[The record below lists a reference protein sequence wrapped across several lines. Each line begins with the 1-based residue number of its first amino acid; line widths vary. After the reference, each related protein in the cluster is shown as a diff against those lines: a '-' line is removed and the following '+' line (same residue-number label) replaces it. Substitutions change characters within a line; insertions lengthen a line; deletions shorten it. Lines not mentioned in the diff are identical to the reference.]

1 MCGRFTR
8 HHTWREL
15 WELYRRSDA
24 DAGRNDEARYN
35 IAPTQEVPFV
45 TAENGTNWLR
55 EGRWWLGPWWAKEIP
70 KQAMFNARIETV
82 ATSGAFKDA
91 FKSKRCLIPA
101 DGFYEWTK
109 AEDGGKDPWHIHLPC
124 QAPLSFAGLWAHNDK
139 LDVTSCTII
148 TMPAGEPV
156 SQLHDRLPVILD
168 PEIYDA
174 WLDPETPPEDAKRL
188 LHENLDGE
196 LEFYRVGREVNATR
210 VDGGRNDHSRM
221 IGPVNSL

>member
-1 MCGRFTR
+1 MCGRFTL

-15 WELYRRSDA
+15 WELYRLSDA

-45 TAENGTNWLR
+45 TAGDSGQHQLR
-55 EGRWWLGPWWAKEIP
+55 QGRWWLVPWWAKEMP

-109 AEDGGKDPWHIHLPC
+109 AEDGGKDPWHIHLPD
-124 QAPLSFAGLWAHNDK
+124 QAPFSFAGLWAHNDK

-148 TMPAGEPV
+148 TMPAGAPA
-156 SQLHDRLPVILD
+156 RL
-168 PEIYDA
+168 
-174 WLDPETPPEDAKRL
+174 
-188 LHENLDGE
+188 
-196 LEFYRVGREVNATR
+196 GRGCR
-210 VDGGRNDHSRM
+210 HSWR
-221 IGPVNSL
+221 